1 MIISHEQ
8 MSVYAYISIIE
19 VLLRLGIVF
28 LLSLGDVDRLILYA
42 VLLFLSTSCITLFYY
57 VYCKC
62 KYAES
67 HYSYL
72 WKSDKIR
79 EVASYSGWH
88 LIGAVSVI
96 VRNQGVN
103 VLLNSFFNPVV
114 NGARAIAFQVS
125 VAAQLLRWR
134 LVHQAGAL
142 FAYTFP

>member
-1 MIISHEQ
+1 M
-8 MSVYAYISIIE
+8 
-19 VLLRLGIVF
+19 
-28 LLSLGDVDRLILYA
+28 
-42 VLLFLSTSCITLFYY
+42 FYY

-62 KYAES
+62 KYPES

-125 VAAQLLRWR
+125 VAVDSLTNSFL
-134 LVHQAGAL
+134 
-142 FAYTFP
+142 